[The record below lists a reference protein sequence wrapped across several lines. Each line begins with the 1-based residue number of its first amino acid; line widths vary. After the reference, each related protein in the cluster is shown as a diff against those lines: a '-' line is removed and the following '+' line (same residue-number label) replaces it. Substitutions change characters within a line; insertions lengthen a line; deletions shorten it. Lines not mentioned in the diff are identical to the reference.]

1 MAEFQLLHVVSFLEL
16 GEALSLLRG
25 VILLLLIYDGTGAS
39 SIVEVVVIPRDL
51 LCLLIIIH
59 ILRLHGLLRAE
70 VFIYDHFFLNN
81 VLLRLNIQYHL
92 QTVLLLLQGAD
103 LHSFVAVLSGLG
115 HLVIGL
121 GVLVGDG

>member
-16 GEALSLLRG
+16 GEALALLRG

-59 ILRLHGLLRAE
+59 ILRLHGLLRA
-70 VFIYDHFFLNN
+70 
-81 VLLRLNIQYHL
+81 
-92 QTVLLLLQGAD
+92 
-103 LHSFVAVLSGLG
+103 
-115 HLVIGL
+115 
-121 GVLVGDG
+121 

>member
-1 MAEFQLLHVVSFLEL
+1 M
-16 GEALSLLRG
+16 
-25 VILLLLIYDGTGAS
+25 LLIYDGTGVS

-59 ILRLHGLLRAE
+59 ILRLHGLLRTE

-103 LHSFVAVLSGLG
+103 LHRFGAMLSGLF

-121 GVLVGDG
+121 RVLIGEV